1 MKYQPFDS
9 RKIFWLLFIIC
20 AAARVYI
27 YFRTYIIAMDSVL
40 YMDMADLFLKGRFLE
55 AIVYPPP
62 FYPFLLAGMRLVV
75 GDPEI
80 AGKLVSLLAGI
91 GAFFPL
97 YYLGKRFFDQKVVFF
112 GLFLYAIHPLLVRYS
127 AEVLSDSTFIF
138 LSITG
143 FWMLWMGWEKKRYLF
158 CALAGFVFALSCLT
172 RAQGLIW
179 IVAILGAPVIYS
191 FLKRESKIDKRNLW
205 IAFLLTAFA
214 FFLVI
219 VPYSY
224 FLKTISGEW
233 TIRQHSAWALLW
245 GTGIPFDLDQSFWGT
260 LIFLLS
266 HPLLLVKKLGW
277 SAGSLL
283 SLLPEAVHYPFFFFL
298 AVGLIAGRHTKQYL
312 EGNLYL
318 ATICLVYIV
327 SQFFL
332 YFSARYLL
340 PIVPFVLFWAGQGF
354 WVTVSWIERLRVRYI
369 PKLMPGNRA
378 LVTVFLICVTAVS
391 ALPKT
396 LQPQRLEKI
405 DRKEIG
411 TRIAALFQRRPIIIT
426 SDPRIGFYA
435 KSKMIDLWSVDAP
448 KIETF
453 AKLLVYARENQADI
467 IVMDKKLVNVE
478 GESGDLARDFF
489 AHSNHPDLQL
499 LFVYPPENQKKNQG
513 KASVFYVYR
522 LADEKKLPK

>member
-1 MKYQPFDS
+1 
-9 RKIFWLLFIIC
+9 
-20 AAARVYI
+20 
-27 YFRTYIIAMDSVL
+27 MDSVL

-62 FYPFLLAGMRLVV
+62 FYPFLLAGMRLMV

-80 AGKLVSLLAGI
+80 AGKLVSLLAGTC
-91 GAFFPL
+91 AFFPL
-97 YYLGKRFFDQKVVFF
+97 YYLGKRFFEQKVVFI

-158 CALAGFVFALSCLT
+158 CALAGVFLGLSCLT
-172 RAQGLIW
+172 RAQGIIW
-179 IVAILGAPVIYS
+179 IGAILGAPVIFS
-191 FLKRESKIDKRNLW
+191 FLKRENKIDKRNLW
-205 IAFLLTAFA
+205 ISFLLAAFA

-219 VPYSY
+219 FPYSY
-224 FLKTISGEW
+224 FLKTIGGEW

-277 SAGSLL
+277 STGSLL
-283 SLLPEAVHYPFFFFL
+283 LLLPEAVHYPFFFFL
-298 AVGLIAGRHTKQYL
+298 IVGLVARRDSKQHL
-312 EGNLYL
+312 LGNLYL
-318 ATICLVYIV
+318 AIICLGYIV

-332 YFSARYLL
+332 YFSVRYLL

-354 WVTVSWIERLRVRYI
+354 WVTVSWIQRFRERYI
-369 PKLMPGNRA
+369 PQFVAGRRA
-378 LVTVFLICVTAVS
+378 FVAIFLICITVSS

-405 DRKEIG
+405 DRKVVG
-411 TRIAALFQRRPIIIT
+411 NRIAALFHRSRPVIIT
-426 SDPRIGFYA
+426 SEPRIGYYA
-435 KSKMIDLWSVDAP
+435 KSKMIDLWGVNSP

-453 AKLLVYARENQADI
+453 TKLLAYASENQVDI
-467 IVMDKKLVNVE
+467 IVMDKKLEKEE
-478 GESGDLARDFF
+478 GEVGDLVRDFF
-489 AHSNHPDLQL
+489 AHSSHPDLQL
-499 LFVYPPENQKKNQG
+499 LFIYPPENQKKDQR
-513 KASVFYVYR
+513 KASLFYVYR
-522 LADEKKLPK
+522 LTGEKNDAEKKK

>member
-1 MKYQPFDS
+1 MKFQTSDS

-62 FYPFLLAGMRLVV
+62 LYPFLVAGMRLVI

-91 GAFFPL
+91 CAFFPL
-97 YYLGKRFFDQKVVFF
+97 YDLGKRFFDHKVVFL
-112 GLFLYAIHPLLVRYS
+112 GLFLFAIHPLLVRYS

-138 LSITG
+138 LSIAG
-143 FWMLWMGWEKKRYLF
+143 FWMLWKGWEKKQYLL
-158 CALAGFVFALSCLT
+158 CALAGVILGLSCLT
-172 RAQGLIW
+172 RAQGIIW
-179 IVAILGAPVIYS
+179 IGAVLAVPIIFS
-191 FLKRESKIDKRNLW
+191 FLKPENKINKRNLW
-205 IAFLLTAFA
+205 ISFLLAAFA

-219 VPYSY
+219 LPYGY

-233 TIRQHSAWALLW
+233 TIRQHSAWAILW
-245 GTGIPFDLDQSFWGT
+245 GTGIPYDLDQSFWGT

-266 HPLLLVKKLGW
+266 HPLLLVQKLGW
-277 SAGSLL
+277 SIGSLL
-283 SLLPEAVHYPFFFFL
+283 LLLPEAVHYPFFL
-298 AVGLIAGRHTKQYL
+298 LLIVGLVARRDSKQHL
-312 EGNLYL
+312 LRNLYL
-318 ATICLVYIV
+318 AVICLGYIV

-332 YFSARYLL
+332 YFSVRYLL

-354 WVTVSWIERLRVRYI
+354 WVTVSWVQRFRVRYM
-369 PKLMPGNRA
+369 PHLMTGNRA
-378 LVTVFLICVTAVS
+378 LVTVFLICVTAAS

-396 LQPQRLEKI
+396 LEPQRLEKL

-411 TRIAALFQRRPIIIT
+411 HRIAALFQRRSVIIT
-426 SDPRIGFYA
+426 SEPRIGFYA
-435 KSKMIDLWSVDAP
+435 KSKIVGLWGVGTP

-453 AKLLVYARENQADI
+453 TKLLEYAHENHVDI
-467 IVMDKKLVNVE
+467 IVMDKKLVNLE
-478 GESGDLARDFF
+478 GEIGDLARNFF
-489 AHSNHPDLQL
+489 AHSNHPGLQL

-513 KASVFYVYR
+513 KASIFYVYR
-522 LADEKKLPK
+522 LAGEKKVPK